1 MYDPC
6 QIDEGWLLAGY
17 ISVHQHISSPN
28 LGTQVSGHVLYH
40 AVSGWISIV
49 PKSEVPT
56 SID

>member
-17 ISVHQHISSPN
+17 ISVNQHISSSN
-28 LGTQVSGHVLYH
+28 LGTQVSGHV
-40 AVSGWISIV
+40 AVSGWISLV